1 MRPIVVT
8 GFEAYGGRAINPA
21 HEIMRAIDGKTVEGA
36 RVFGRSLPV
45 SFDGLKSQIAH
56 ILDEIRPSAVI
67 SVGLWP
73 GEPIIRLERI
83 GINVADFEIADNE
96 GSILKDVP
104 VSANGA
110 SARFATLPL
119 LNIEEALLKAG
130 IPARVSATA
139 GTFLCNACL
148 YCFLE
153 AAEVRSPPFV
163 CGFIHV
169 PYMHEQVAQMLLRIR
184 SEGRRTP
191 DQRVDLPSM
200 ALSTSLRA
208 IEIAITET
216 MIHERARVGRN

>member
-8 GFEAYGGRAINPA
+8 GFEPYGGRALNPA
-21 HEIMRAIDGKTVEGA
+21 HEIMRAVDGKTVEGA

-45 SFDGLKSQIAH
+45 SFDRLKSQIAH

-67 SVGLWP
+67 GVGLWP
-73 GEPIIRLERI
+73 GDPIIRLDRI
-83 GINVADFEIADNE
+83 GINVADFEIADND

-104 VSANGA
+104 ISDNGA
-110 SARFATLPL
+110 LARFATLPL
-119 LNIEEALLKAG
+119 RKIEEALLKAG
-130 IPARVSATA
+130 IPARPSTTA

-148 YCFLE
+148 YSFLE
-153 AAEVRSPPFV
+153 AAEVHSPPFV

-169 PYMHEQVAQMLLRIR
+169 PYMPEQVAQLLQRIR
-184 SEGRRTP
+184 AEGRSDA

-216 MIHERARVGRN
+216 MLHEKAGARAA